1 MAGALSIRI
10 DGIEDVVASMRAMD
24 RGLPREMARE
34 MGFEAQEIV
43 GKIKRSIPSDSGRAA
58 ASVRTTQRANRSGVS
73 VFVKGGGARV
83 PYFGWLDFGGKLP
96 DKRPNTKKALSWP
109 GLVGPKGQP
118 KGVLYAKG
126 AERTKLKDGRYI
138 YPAIRRHRGELEQA
152 MVDAVDRAKQR
163 AGLT

>member
-1 MAGALSIRI
+1 MAIGEVNITGLKELRYALNKVDKTIAAELREGLKGAVNIISA
-10 DGIEDVVASMRAMD
+10 DVRAD
-24 RGLPREMARE
+24 
-34 MGFEAQEIV
+34 
-43 GKIKRSIPSDSGRAA
+43 IPKNTGRAA
-58 ASVRTTQRANRSGVS
+58 ASVRAVS
-73 VFVKGGGARV
+73 KGNTIWLVGGKKSV

-109 GLVGPKGQP
+109 GLVGPRGQP